1 MSEKTSKR
9 CTHKDQSGSFH
20 FVSFIESKSC
30 TPNPCKHNGQCIVVK
45 KNFKCDCTGTFYHG
59 KTCERGTLIVPV
71 IPILAVNQTKSN
83 LVIQGH
89 PDSQIVITLTSPAG
103 LLIEPIE
110 IKLTKN
116 KTSAVLSVTGRKYGF
131 FNIKYEVSGENAADF
146 DTPHSTLVF
155 VDKANETLNKPI
167 CYQCGGVLEKG
178 CFTRNVTSKVFVSN
192 LQWSATKTTR
202 GITQIL
208 SYGNKALPLSLT
220 GGQILSAGTVETYSG
235 RNIIEADNATRFSSN
250 CSNEVET
257 LLDIGNILRTH
268 AFEYS
273 IQVFFNTYSPNWFKL
288 IAALKTSEYYAKD
301 LVSELY
307 LGSELER
314 KSGECTAAFQFK
326 SNNTYYIHETN
337 QIYNILLPNNY
348 IELPSFSTKCII
360 IDLKDKHIYFGF
372 SRNKYINTR
381 TVEVYKDI
389 VNHFS
394 NDISFLI
401 GFQVI
406 SSKISF
412 ELVENS
418 HKVHIIGKQNYIL
431 NFTNV
436 NATVVTEGKMSF
448 MYDENL
454 KYYTEMILAE
464 NSFIDLSFTFFVDGR
479 AQFIQMKG
487 SSSMVN
493 TCKEAKSNTAAKL
506 KAVLFPVTYIFQIE
520 SLAKTFTISNLSPL
534 TVTFNY
540 TRLPLLIPLDTIKN
554 KLLNE
559 VNKTTDIIKET
570 INFFESLSVPEY
582 LQPSLDVLKNSTRKL
597 SSILLS
603 YPENNDSL
611 FSQIELIRLLFSE
624 ELKKFS
630 VFLDQ
635 YIQKDILDS
644 VGMELKFIN
653 FMKGYKK
660 FIQNTHVRN
669 RQQYTVGEL
678 SYAVIGSKGELC
690 VDYFCFKNLSLTLD
704 IMLKKV
710 TGQFAK
716 QDNIGNYLTIA
727 PFSKIHSN
735 LTNGLKSASL
745 KGEVIVFNQ
754 VKEIDISIKE
764 SLLSFDVE
772 VGIGNAGLIPLHVEA
787 SLEEVIRDDPLYFVF
802 SGNMDRSTKL
812 NSDIDEGFKNHF
824 MKLEETLN
832 SREKSLKSS
841 QPSTEL
847 LLNEVNNTIELAKAK
862 YNLFKTEF
870 ERLNDNVTVT
880 ERLVNLRKANY
891 QEAITQNANVTAAQL
906 KILMEECQPKLCNS
920 SCIPG
925 YKKEVCQKQR
935 RVHLIDQKCSLQN
948 FSTTFYRYTQVN
960 KTVPITKYAVKHYCW
975 TECSPLKKLFG
986 KRKRRGILSIVPWN
1000 DVTEKVFEQLGGKEA
1015 ALGAKI
1021 GGLLF
1026 GPVGGIVGGFI
1037 GSLFGPCDRSC
1048 AYDHVPVPG
1057 YVILQQY
1064 EKQLVAQQV
1073 HKSKCES
1080 NIRYVNGSTESTYEC
1095 PSKTNC
1101 SEVQMDE
1108 DCIIKQR
1115 ECSQLRESITISLEN
1130 KSNIKKLFQEL
1141 RKASYIYDLLIIKRN
1156 ILLQQLQ
1163 SAEQDLKIARAINI
1177 SAYKSYVSAGESIKN
1192 FQEATK
1198 DDKLMIAKYK
1208 KQPTLFR
1215 LDGLKLNFTFSS
1227 GMKFPEKFLTEIEVF
1242 GRTSTALFHVNNYQ
1256 KSVQDILLEIKDLVK
1271 ETLLG
1276 KRKRRS
1282 ITKTQ
1287 PNQMDKKCLSI
1298 QQAEIFLLEVLG
1310 MFREKLNDFMN
1321 LEISR
1326 KEHNKVNE
1334 KGLEKIK
1341 QNFSSQVLEAMND
1354 SAEIFLRNELEQVF
1368 LYKLKIEKVLPQ
1380 INSWNSTLI
1389 ETILELQ
1396 LFVNDMKQTD
1406 CINLLDCLL
1415 FYTDSIKNT
1424 MQFEENN
1431 VSLNISGKAETWKSN
1446 ILQLITDYPNLNSSK
1461 QLIIGTY
1468 ISLVEVNLR
1477 QWFCGTPPTLK
1488 TLLEGKTDII
1498 EGEYL
1503 YLTIEVLEKK
1513 HNYSI
1518 IWKHNNFVLPNYN
1531 ATALRKK
1538 ISFIDQGY
1546 YSCEITNKFGTSHCG
1561 SIFVKVFRNIEFSK
1575 EPQNVVGYLKSPKK
1589 AYLNCAIKNNA
1600 SEDGTFTW
1608 FFRRF
1613 YAPREEKEVLPMSA
1627 PNIEIKQDTVRRSG
1641 FYSCLYINKIVS
1653 GMSREAVVHI
1663 LRTTVAVE
1671 GIRITMLLSKPN
1683 QTRSRREVN
1692 DDTSDVKYE
1701 LSKLLQTKPSQI
1713 KINDYSREGD
1723 KSDRIMFTLFGYNLT
1738 FNLLNSQ
1745 WDNLSEKI
1753 IKERENLLL
1762 RSVLLYYHANITT
1775 NFDVNG
1781 KTYTIDGN
1789 SISIENLEPSCPHG
1803 QSLGTNGFIC
1813 GK

>member
-1 MSEKTSKR
+1 MENTSKR
-9 CTHKDQSGSFH
+9 YRHKYQSGNLH

-45 KNFKCDCTGTFYHG
+45 KNFECDCTGTFYHG

-71 IPILAVNQTKSN
+71 IPILVVNQTKSN
-83 LVIQGH
+83 LVIQGY
-89 PDSQIVITLTSPAG
+89 PDSQIVITLTSPED
-103 LLIEPIE
+103 LLIEPLV
-110 IKLTKN
+110 IKLTNN
-116 KTSAVLSVTGRKYGF
+116 KTSAVLSVTGKQYGF
-131 FNIKYEVSGENAADF
+131 FKIKYEVSGENAADF
-146 DTPHSTLVF
+146 DTPQSTLVF
-155 VDKANETLNKPI
+155 VDKANETLNATI

-178 CFTRNVTSKVFVSN
+178 CFTKNVTSKVFVSN
-192 LQWSATKTTR
+192 LQWSATKATT

-208 SYGNKALPLSLT
+208 AYGNKALPLSLT
-220 GGQILSAGTVETYSG
+220 GGQILSAGTTEMYSG
-235 RNIIEADNATRFSSN
+235 RNIIEADNASRFSSN
-250 CSNEVET
+250 CSKESET

-307 LGSELER
+307 LGSELKR
-314 KSGECTAAFQFK
+314 KSGECTAAFRFK

-337 QIYNILLPNNY
+337 QIYNILLPNSY

-360 IDLKDKHIYFGF
+360 IDLKDNHIYFGF
-372 SRNKYINTR
+372 SHNKYINTR
-381 TVEVYKDI
+381 TIEVYKDI
-389 VNHFS
+389 VNRFS

-412 ELVENS
+412 ELVGSS
-418 HKVHIIGKQNYIL
+418 HKVNVIGKQNYSL

-436 NATVVTEGKMSF
+436 NATVATEGKLSF
-448 MYDENL
+448 IYDENL
-454 KYYTEMILAE
+454 KYYSEMTLAE
-464 NSFIDLSFTFFVDGR
+464 KSFVDLSFTFLVDGR
-479 AQFIQMKG
+479 TQFIQMKG
-487 SSSMVN
+487 SSSMIN
-493 TCKEAKSNTAAKL
+493 TYKKTKSNTIAKL
-506 KAVLFPVTYIFQIE
+506 KAALFPVTYIFQTE
-520 SLAKTFTISNLSPL
+520 SLTKTFTMSNLSPL
-534 TVTFNY
+534 TVTINY
-540 TRLPLLIPLDTIKN
+540 ARLPLIMPSDNIKN

-559 VNKTTDIIKET
+559 VNKTKDIIKET
-570 INFFESLSVPEY
+570 INFFKSLSVPEY
-582 LQPSLDVLKNSTRKL
+582 LEPSLDVLKNSTRKL
-597 SSILLS
+597 SSLLLS

-635 YIQKDILDS
+635 YIQTDILDS

-653 FMKGYKK
+653 FMNGYNK
-660 FIQNTHVRN
+660 FIKNTHVKN

-678 SYAVIGSKGELC
+678 SYAVIGSKGQLC
-690 VDYFCFKNLSLTLD
+690 IDYFCFKNLSLTLD
-704 IMLKKV
+704 IMLQKV

-716 QDNIGNYLTIA
+716 QGNIGNYVTIA
-727 PFSKIHSN
+727 PFSKIDSN
-735 LTNGLKSASL
+735 LTDGFKSARL
-745 KGEVIVFNQ
+745 KGKAIVFNQ
-754 VKEIDISIKE
+754 VKEIDISIKQ
-764 SLLSFDVE
+764 SLLSFDVDA
-772 VGIGNAGLIPLHVEA
+772 GIGNAGSIPLLVEA
-787 SLEEVIRDDPLYFVF
+787 SLEAVIRDDPLYFVF
-802 SGNMDRSTKL
+802 SGNMGKSTKL
-812 NSDIDEGFKNHF
+812 NSDIEEGLKNHF
-824 MKLEETLN
+824 TKLEETLN

-841 QPSTEL
+841 NSSTEL
-847 LLNEVNNTIELAKAK
+847 LLNEVNNATELARAK
-862 YNLFKTEF
+862 YDFFKTEF
-870 ERLNDNVTVT
+870 KRLNDNLTVT
-880 ERLVNLRKANY
+880 ERLINSGKMNY
-891 QEAITQNANVTAAQL
+891 QKAIIQNANVTAAQL
-906 KILMEECQPKLCNS
+906 QILMEQCQPKLCNS

-925 YKKEVCQKQR
+925 YKKEVCHKQR
-935 RVHLIDQKCSLQN
+935 LIHLIDQKCSLQN
-948 FSTTFYRYTQVN
+948 ISTIIYRYTQVN
-960 KTVPITKYAVKHYCW
+960 KTVPITKFEVKHYCW
-975 TECSPLKKLFG
+975 TECSPLKELLG
-986 KRKRRGILSIVPWN
+986 KRKRRGILSKVLWN
-1000 DVTEKVFEQLGGKEA
+1000 EVTEKVFEQLGGKEA
-1015 ALGAKI
+1015 ALGAEI

-1037 GSLFGPCDRSC
+1037 GSLFGSCDRYC

-1064 EKQLVAQQV
+1064 EKQPVAQQIR
-1073 HKSKCES
+1073 KSKCES
-1080 NIRYVNGSTESTYEC
+1080 NIRYVNGSTESVYEC
-1095 PSKTNC
+1095 ESKTNC
-1101 SEVQMDE
+1101 GKLQMDE

-1115 ECSQLRESITISLEN
+1115 ECSQFRDSITISLEDR
-1130 KSNIKKLFQEL
+1130 SNIEKLFQEL
-1141 RKASYIYDLLIIKRN
+1141 TKASYIYDLLIIKRS

-1177 SAYKSYVSAGESIKN
+1177 SAYKSYVSTENSLKK

-1198 DDKLMIAKYK
+1198 NHKLMIAKYK

-1215 LDGLKLNFTFSS
+1215 LDGLKLNFTYSS
-1227 GMKFPEKFLTEIEVF
+1227 GMTFPEKFLTEIQVF
-1242 GRTSTALFHVNNYQ
+1242 GLTSTALFDVNNYQ
-1256 KSVQDILLEIKDLVK
+1256 KSVQDILLEMKDLVE
-1271 ETLLG
+1271 ETLLE

-1298 QQAEIFLLEVLG
+1298 QQAEIFFLEVLRR
-1310 MFREKLNDFMN
+1310 FREKLNDFVNM
-1321 LEISR
+1321 EIFR
-1326 KEHNKVNE
+1326 KEHNEVNE
-1334 KGLEKIK
+1334 KSLEKLK
-1341 QNFSSQVLEAMND
+1341 QNFSSQFIRTMDDSTKVL
-1354 SAEIFLRNELEQVF
+1354 LRNELEEVF
-1368 LYKLKIEKVLPQ
+1368 LYKLKIEKGLSQ
-1380 INSWNSTLI
+1380 TNAWNSTLI
-1389 ETILELQ
+1389 EAILELH
-1396 LFVNDMKQTD
+1396 LFVKDMQQND
-1406 CINLLDCLL
+1406 CINLFDCLL
-1415 FYTDSIKNT
+1415 FYTESIKNT

-1446 ILQLITDYPNLNSSK
+1446 ILQLITDYPNLNSSR

-1488 TLLEGKTDII
+1488 TLLQGKTDIK

-1503 YLTIEVLEKK
+1503 YLTIEVLEQK

-1518 IWKHNNFVLPNYN
+1518 IWKHNNFVLLNYN

-1538 ISFIDQGY
+1538 INFIDQGY

-1561 SIFVKVFRNIEFSK
+1561 SIFVKVFRNIEFSR
-1575 EPQNVVGYLKSPKK
+1575 EPQDIVGYLKSPKK
-1589 AYLNCAIKNNA
+1589 TYLDCAIKNNTLD
-1600 SEDGTFTW
+1600 DGTFTW

-1613 YAPREEKEVLPMSA
+1613 YGPREEKEVLPMSA

-1641 FYSCLYINKIVS
+1641 YYSCLYINKLVS
-1653 GMSREAVVHI
+1653 ATSREAIVHI

-1671 GIRITMLLSKPN
+1671 GIRITMLLLKPN
-1683 QTRSRREVN
+1683 QTRNRRQVN
-1692 DDTSDVKYE
+1692 DDISDIKSE

-1713 KINDYSREGD
+1713 KINDYSTEDG
-1723 KSDRIMFTLFGYNLT
+1723 KSNRIMFTLSGSNLT
-1738 FNLLNSQ
+1738 SNLLNNQ

-1775 NFDVNG
+1775 NFDING

-1789 SISIENLEPSCPHG
+1789 SIVTENLEPSCPYG